1 MNMIKK
7 LFWAGVTVAA
17 PVVAMAQSNAP
28 IDLAATGTEIA
39 GYIAAAAA
47 AALGIFAGLY
57 GLRVIVRAFRS
68 LK

>member
-7 LFWAGVTVAA
+7 LFWSGVTVAA
-17 PVVAMAQSNAP
+17 PVVAMADAP
-28 IDLAATGTEIA
+28 IDLTATGVAIA